1 MCVYGTMKLSP
12 SACRYTGLCWP
23 SFTHPGPV
31 EAFHD
36 KNQTA
41 PRAAQSVAAAVL
53 VTLLLPGLWQKC
65 CFRSKDRMRK
75 ENSSGLLVRL
85 ATWCNGTQGP
95 QTSFNQ
101 EIKRNKSGLRLF

>member
-12 SACRYTGLCWP
+12 SGCRYTGLCWP

-41 PRAAQSVAAAVL
+41 PQTSQSVAAAVL
-53 VTLLLPGLWQKC
+53 VTLVLPGLWQKC

-75 ENSSGLLVRL
+75 EKLFRVISETAYMVS
-85 ATWCNGTQGP
+85 WDPGT
-95 QTSFNQ
+95 TDF
-101 EIKRNKSGLRLF
+101 I